1 MSLERYIEK
10 FQRLKTAVVKGRA
23 RPHKP
28 ILLLAII
35 SMVENNRI
43 EKNQIFY
50 DQPLLELFQRYFQIV
65 RSDDDALNP
74 LLPFF
79 HLRSDGFF
87 HHKVSQGQSAV
98 YKAIQTPKSVKQLSE
113 VIAHA
118 FLDDELY
125 VHLQDMEA
133 RTILRE
139 TLIRRYFKPLHDEL
153 MVLIREEQNIAMYAD
168 GLKNGTLENEGSVK
182 EKTAPY
188 RSMAF
193 SRTIREV
200 YDYRCAA
207 CGLRLNLNG
216 FYIIDAA
223 HLIPF
228 SESHDDD
235 PGNGIAL
242 CKNHH
247 WAMDKFLLVPG
258 LDKCWHVSSQLDDRI
273 EGCREIINLD
283 KRKILLPFKEKYHP
297 RSESLQWRHN
307 RILK

>member
-1 MSLERYIEK
+1 MSLDRYIEK
-10 FQRLKTAVVKGRA
+10 FQKLKTAVVKGRA

-28 ILLLAII
+28 SLLLAII
-35 SMVENNRI
+35 SLVESNRI
-43 EKNQIFY
+43 EKNRISY

-87 HHKVSQGQSAV
+87 HHKVIQDQEPV
-98 YKAIQTPKSVKQLSE
+98 YQAIRTPKSARQLSD
-113 VIAHA
+113 VIDHA
-118 FLDDELY
+118 FLDDELFLL
-125 VHLQDMEA
+125 LQDVEA

-139 TLIRRYFKPLHDEL
+139 TLIQRYFKPLHDEL

-168 GLKNGTLENEGSVK
+168 GLKNGTLENDDSVK

-188 RSMAF
+188 RSAAF

-258 LDKCWHVSSQLDDRI
+258 SDKYWHASPQLDDRI
-273 EGCREIINLD
+273 EGCRDIINLD
-283 KRKILLPFKEKYHP
+283 KRKILLPHKEKYYP
-297 RSESLQWRHN
+297 KPESLRWRHK